1 MDILEHVSLRLCAIL
16 GHFLISRNWLTHQQ
30 LLILSEYQ
38 SDAESCWENLAPK
51 MLFGSLWSRCWF
63 GLRAPSLPSD
73 SLYVFLVCWFSFSA
87 VACSTYCSFLK
98 DPTPHLLPL
107 FPADYLIFLRKMRS
121 SDESSL
127 NASLPNFSAFLP
139 RTVSMFCESPVLC
152 EMNGGTHF
160 LKSFSDPKLELCLN
174 KSNTTFKIID
184 SHTLL
189 LYSTLSSEDIK
200 WKKKMLILFV
210 TAIVKPFMG
219 FNIKFILWWHF

>member
-1 MDILEHVSLRLCAIL
+1 MPSPAGKTLHPKCCLHPFGAGADLVSVRLHCPQTLCMFFWSVGSASWL
-16 GHFLISRNWLTHQQ
+16 WPVPRTVHFSRT
-30 LLILSEYQ
+30 
-38 SDAESCWENLAPK
+38 
-51 MLFGSLWSRCWF
+51 
-63 GLRAPSLPSD
+63 
-73 SLYVFLVCWFSFSA
+73 
-87 VACSTYCSFLK
+87 
-98 DPTPHLLPL
+98 PTPHLLPL

-160 LKSFSDPKLELCLN
+160 LKSFSDPKLEELCLN

-200 WKKKMLILFV
+200 
-210 TAIVKPFMG
+210 
-219 FNIKFILWWHF
+219 